1 MRRKDQYSNARRQ
14 AITAKLNRRA
24 LASFYYFAREFIS
37 KKARFEKHLC
47 LTNSSPY
54 PLLEGTPILDSPKF
68 NVTCLSVADMYP
80 SDDEY
85 DAANDHD
92 LSEDDDKSDDDIDD
106 AVETALKNIN
116 DTTSDGAFE
125 ITFEG
130 RNPEDGDSDD
140 NIEFTDSKNEYNIG
154 NQVVSTATMIR
165 PKKKLRN
172 SSSIRTEEYMT
183 KYNDEET
190 WTEIFL

>member
-1 MRRKDQYSNARRQ
+1 MGRKHQYSPQRRQ
-14 AITAKLNRRA
+14 AIEAKLNRRA
-24 LASFYYFAREFIS
+24 LVSFYFFAREFIS

-92 LSEDDDKSDDDIDD
+92 LSEDDDRSDDDVDD

>member
-1 MRRKDQYSNARRQ
+1 MRRKDQYSIARRQ

-92 LSEDDDKSDDDIDD
+92 LSEDDDRSDDDVDD

>member
-24 LASFYYFAREFIS
+24 LASFYFFAREFIS

-125 ITFEG
+125 IIFEG